1 MDRKDDIIIKARKQ
15 FTRYGYTKT
24 TMADI
29 ARECEITKPTL
40 YHYYTGK
47 ADLFAAVV
55 ADEQAAFFNTIEQAI
70 GGISSTAKK
79 LRIYV
84 EMQLQSL
91 QEFLL
96 LGDLS
101 RRAFLDLH
109 PDALNVLSVCR
120 VKEEDL
126 LANWLN
132 EGVRTGEFDLLNVR
146 HAAHVF
152 FMTIAALK
160 FDALVLN
167 APAEDEITAE
177 DASIKM
183 LSENLNQC
191 VDLFLNG
198 LRKRGKNT

>member
-1 MDRKDDIIIKARKQ
+1 MDRKDAIIIKARKQ

-55 ADEQAAFFNTIEQAI
+55 ADEQTAFFGMIEQAVA
-70 GGISSTAKK
+70 GASLTAEK
-79 LRIYV
+79 LHVYV
-84 EMQLQSL
+84 DMQVQSL
-91 QEFLL
+91 QKFLL

-101 RRAFLDLH
+101 RQAFLDLH

-120 VKEEDL
+120 KKEEDL
-126 LANWLN
+126 LTGWFN
-132 EGVRTGEFDLLNVR
+132 EGVRTGEFAPLDSR
-146 HAAHVF
+146 HTAHVF
-152 FMTIAALK
+152 FMTMAALK

-167 APAEDEITAE
+167 TPDTDEISAE
-177 DASIKM
+177 AASIKM
-183 LSENLNQC
+183 LAADLGRC